1 LTIPMMQDLRRVV
14 IPSAGLGTRFL
25 PLTRVVP
32 KELLPL
38 GDWPLI
44 HHAVLEAERAGFS
57 EVIIVIS
64 PGKRAIRSYFEG
76 DEALERALQSRGEI
90 QALERVR
97 AARAL
102 CARMRVQFVE
112 KETQGPGEAVL
123 LAYRFTGDENLGV
136 LFPDDVIPSVHP
148 WHDLQ
153 KLRDA
158 TGMGTLSVRTF
169 PAQEAGRY
177 GVAACTREDGK
188 LRIRQLIE
196 KPAPGAIVS
205 SYRIFGR
212 YIVTAPILAALQS
225 GLRRLQGELQL
236 TDAYASCLSRSEG
249 IFAAEFTGEAFD
261 CGTPSEYVRSIARYA
276 ASGAQSAAAA
286 GVS

>member
-1 LTIPMMQDLRRVV
+1 MPGANELRRVV

-38 GDWPLI
+38 GEWPLI

-76 DEALERALQSRGEI
+76 DEALERVLQSRGQM

-102 CARMRVQFVE
+102 CTRMRVQFVE

-123 LAYRFTGDENLGV
+123 LGYRFTGDENLGV
-136 LFPDDVIPSVHP
+136 LLPDDVVPSAHP
-148 WHDLQ
+148 WHDLHD
-153 KLRDA
+153 LWEA

-169 PAQEAGRY
+169 PAHEAGRY
-177 GVAACTREDGK
+177 GVAACTHEDGR
-188 LRIRQLIE
+188 LRIQRLVE
-196 KPAPGAIVS
+196 KPAPGAIDS
-205 SYRIFGR
+205 AYRIFGR

-225 GLRRLQGELQL
+225 GLRRLKGEVQL
-236 TDAYASCLSRSEG
+236 TDAYASCLSRSKG

-276 ASGAQSAAAA
+276 ASRVQPAAAA